1 MIAFWSAVAALTV
14 VALVFMILPL
24 ARKVKSGAALPARA
38 EFDITVYK
46 DQLTEVDR
54 DLERGVLSEDQALA
68 ARTEIERRMLA
79 AGQDQDSAL
88 EVAATSKPQTSMA
101 LIGAIVV
108 AVPLGAVAFYMY
120 LGQPELRD
128 QPLAQRQQTQDV
140 AQAEGQDGDTRARA
154 MELVAQ
160 LEGRLKENPKD
171 IEGWLILAQVYEAMN
186 RFTVAADAYEKV
198 VNLTDRH
205 PEPLTAWAEA
215 LIMAEQTVVTEQAAN
230 LLKEIKSKDPSEP
243 RTYFYLALQRQ
254 QHDDLHGAMDE
265 YVELLKVSP
274 SDAEWVPQIQDR
286 MTALA
291 GEIGIDVP
299 VVALLPPAAASA
311 GLPTGP
317 GEFASSGPTAPGPT
331 AEQMQDA
338 QQMTPEDRQ
347 AMIQEMVQ
355 RLADRLKDNPDD
367 LAGWQRLAQV
377 YRVQGETAKAAEADA
392 QVARLQART
401 AAPAAPGPTMEQMQ
415 DAQQMSADDRQ
426 AMIQSMVQRLADKLK
441 DNPDDLAG
449 WQRLAQAYR
458 VMGDMAK
465 VAEAE
470 AQIKRLQAQ

>member
-1 MIAFWSAVAALTV
+1 MIAFWSVVAALTV
-14 VALVFMILPL
+14 VALAFMIVPL
-24 ARKVKSGAALPARA
+24 ARKVKSEDQSPGRA
-38 EFDITVYK
+38 DFDITVYK
-46 DQLTEVDR
+46 DQLAEVDR
-54 DLERGVLSEDQALA
+54 DLERGVLSADQALA
-68 ARTEIERRMLA
+68 ARTEIERRMLT

-88 EVAATSKPQTSMA
+88 EVAATSKPQSSMV
-101 LIGAIVV
+101 LIAAILV

-128 QPLAQRQQTQDV
+128 QPLAGREQAKQQ
-140 AQAEGQDGDTRARA
+140 AHAQDGQGETADTRARA
-154 MELVAQ
+154 MELLAQ
-160 LEGRLKENPKD
+160 LEARLKENPKD

-186 RFTVAADAYEKV
+186 RHSDAANAYENV

-215 LIMAEQTVVTEQAAN
+215 LIMAEETVVIPAAAE
-230 LLKEIKSKDPSEP
+230 LLREIKTKDPSEP
-243 RTYFYLALQRQ
+243 RSYFYLALERQ
-254 QHDDLHGAMDE
+254 QHDDLPAALDE
-265 YVELLKVSP
+265 YVQLLKVSP

-291 GEIGIDVP
+291 NEIGIDVP
-299 VVALLPPAAASA
+299 EVAMLPPAGPPA
-311 GLPTGP
+311 GMPSGP
-317 GEFASSGPTAPGPT
+317 GPS

-338 QQMTPEDRQ
+338 QQMSAEERQ
-347 AMIQEMVQ
+347 ALVQNMVQ
-355 RLADRLKDNPDD
+355 RLADRLKENPDD
-367 LAGWQRLAQV
+367 LAGWQRLSQA
-377 YRVQGETAKAAEADA
+377 YRVMGDVAKVAEAEA
-392 QVARLQART
+392 QIARLQGAV
-401 AAPAAPGPTMEQMQ
+401 APAAPGPSAEQMQ

-470 AQIKRLQAQ
+470 AQIQRLQGQ

>member
-1 MIAFWSAVAALTV
+1 MIAFWSATAALTV
-14 VALVFMILPL
+14 LALVFMIVPL
-24 ARKVKSGAALPARA
+24 ARKVKSDGVAPGRA
-38 EFDITVYK
+38 DFDITVYK
-46 DQLTEVDR
+46 DQLAEVDR
-54 DLERGVLSEDQALA
+54 DLERGVLSADQALA
-68 ARTEIERRMLA
+68 ARTEIERRMLT

-88 EVAATSKPQTSMA
+88 EIAATSKPKSSMA
-101 LIGAIVV
+101 LIAAIMV

-128 QPLAQRQQTQDV
+128 QPLAQRQQMQQQ
-140 AQAEGQDGDTRARA
+140 AQAQGEGQGADTRARA
-154 MELVAQ
+154 MELLAQ
-160 LEGRLKENPKD
+160 LEARLKENPKD

-186 RFTVAADAYEKV
+186 RFADSAAAYEKV

-215 LIMAEQTVVTEQAAN
+215 LIMAEKTVVLPAVAE
-230 LLKEIKSKDPSEP
+230 LLKEVKTKDPSEP
-243 RTYFYLALQRQ
+243 RSYFYLALERQ
-254 QHDDLHGAMDE
+254 QHDDLAGAMDE
-265 YVELLKVSP
+265 YVQLLKVSP
-274 SDAEWVPQIQDR
+274 SDAEWVGQIQDR

-291 GEIGIDVP
+291 NEIGVEMP
-299 VVALLPPAAASA
+299 EVAMLPPVGPPA
-311 GLPTGP
+311 GMPTGP
-317 GEFASSGPTAPGPT
+317 GEFASPGPT

-338 QQMTPEDRQ
+338 QQMTPEERQ
-347 AMIQEMVQ
+347 AMVQSMVQ

-392 QVARLQART
+392 QVARLQAGV
-401 AAPAAPGPTMEQMQ
+401 AAPAAPGPTAEQMQ
-415 DAQQMSADDRQ
+415 DAQQMSVDDRQ

-441 DNPDDLAG
+441 ENPDDLAG
-449 WQRLAQAYR
+449 WQRLAKAYQ

-470 AQIKRLQAQ
+470 AQIQRLQAQ

>member
-1 MIAFWSAVAALTV
+1 MIAFWSVAAALTV
-14 VALVFMILPL
+14 LALAFMIAPL
-24 ARKVKSGAALPARA
+24 ARKVKSDDAAPDRA
-38 EFDITVYK
+38 DFDITVYK
-46 DQLTEVDR
+46 DQLAEIDR
-54 DLERGVLSEDQALA
+54 DLERGVLSDDQALA

-88 EVAATSKPQTSMA
+88 EIAATSKPQSSMA
-101 LIGAIVV
+101 LIAAIVV
-108 AVPLGAVAFYMY
+108 AVPLGAVAFYLY

-128 QPLAQRQQTQDV
+128 QPLAQRQQMPQQ
-140 AQAEGQDGDTRARA
+140 AQAQDQGQGADTRARA
-154 MELVAQ
+154 MELLAQ
-160 LEGRLKENPKD
+160 LEARLKENPKD
-171 IEGWLILAQVYEAMN
+171 VEGWLILAQVYEAMN
-186 RFTVAADAYEKV
+186 RFADAATAYEKV

-254 QHDDLHGAMDE
+254 QHDDLQGAMDE

-274 SDAEWVPQIQDR
+274 SDAEWVAQIQDR

-291 GEIGIDVP
+291 DEIGIDMP
-299 VVALLPPAAASA
+299 VVAMLPPAAPSA

-317 GEFASSGPTAPGPT
+317 GEFASPGPT

-338 QQMTPEDRQ
+338 QQMTPEERQ
-347 AMIQEMVQ
+347 AMVQEMVQ

-392 QVARLQART
+392 QVARLQGA
-401 AAPAAPGPTMEQMQ
+401 AAASPAPAPTAEQMQ
-415 DAQQMSADDRQ
+415 DAQQMSVDDRQ

-449 WQRLAQAYR
+449 WQRLAKAYQ

>member
-1 MIAFWSAVAALTV
+1 MIAFWSVAAALTV
-14 VALVFMILPL
+14 LALAFMIVPL
-24 ARKVKSGAALPARA
+24 ARKVKSDDAAPGRA
-38 EFDITVYK
+38 DFDITVYK
-46 DQLTEVDR
+46 DQLAEVDR
-54 DLERGVLSEDQALA
+54 DLDRGVLTDDQALA
-68 ARTEIERRMLA
+68 ARTEIERRMLT

-88 EVAATSKPQTSMA
+88 EIAATSKPQSSMA

-128 QPLAQRQQTQDV
+128 QPLAQRQQMQQQAQD
-140 AQAEGQDGDTRARA
+140 QGQGADTRARA
-154 MELVAQ
+154 MELLAQ
-160 LEGRLKENPKD
+160 LEARLKDNPKD

-186 RFTVAADAYEKV
+186 RFTDAATAYEKV

-215 LIMAEQTVVTEQAAN
+215 LIMAEQTVVTAQASE
-230 LLKEIKSKDPSEP
+230 LLKEIKTKDPSEP
-243 RTYFYLALQRQ
+243 RSYFYLALERQ
-254 QHDDLHGAMDE
+254 QHGDLAAALDE
-265 YVELLKVSP
+265 YVQLLKVTP
-274 SDAEWVPQIQDR
+274 SDAEWVVQIQDR

-291 GEIGIDVP
+291 NEMGVDVP
-299 VVALLPPAAASA
+299 QVAMLPAAGPPAGMAD
-311 GLPTGP
+311 
-317 GEFASSGPTAPGPT
+317 APGPT

-338 QQMTPEDRQ
+338 QQMSPEEREAMVQ
-347 AMIQEMVQ
+347 AMVQ

-392 QVARLQART
+392 QVARLQAGG
-401 AAPAAPGPTMEQMQ
+401 AAPAAPGPTAEQMQ
-415 DAQQMSADDRQ
+415 DAQQMSTDDRQ
-426 AMIQSMVQRLADKLK
+426 AMIQSMVQRLADRLK

-449 WQRLAQAYR
+449 WQRLAKAYQ

-470 AQIKRLQAQ
+470 AQIKRLQGQ

>member
-1 MIAFWSAVAALTV
+1 MIAFWSATAALTV
-14 VALVFMILPL
+14 LALVFMIVPL
-24 ARKVKSGAALPARA
+24 ARKIKSDDAAPGRA
-38 EFDITVYK
+38 DFDITVYK
-46 DQLTEVDR
+46 DQLAEVDR

-68 ARTEIERRMLA
+68 ARTEIERRMLT

-88 EVAATSKPQTSMA
+88 EIAATSKPKSSMA
-101 LIGAIVV
+101 LIAAIVV

-128 QPLAQRQQTQDV
+128 QPLAQRQQMQQQ
-140 AQAEGQDGDTRARA
+140 AQAQGQGEDTRARA
-154 MELVAQ
+154 MELLAQ
-160 LEGRLKENPKD
+160 LEARLKENPKD

-186 RFTVAADAYEKV
+186 RFADAATAYEKV

-215 LIMAEQTVVTEQAAN
+215 LIMAEKTVVLPAVTE
-230 LLKEIKSKDPSEP
+230 LLKEVKTKDPSEP
-243 RTYFYLALQRQ
+243 RSYFYLALERQ
-254 QHDDLHGAMDE
+254 QHDDLPAALDE
-265 YVELLKVSP
+265 YVQLLKVSP
-274 SDAEWVPQIQDR
+274 SDAEWVEQIQDR
-286 MTALA
+286 MKALA
-291 GEIGIDVP
+291 DEIGVEMP
-299 VVALLPPAAASA
+299 VVAMLPPAGPPA
-311 GLPTGP
+311 GMADAP
-317 GEFASSGPTAPGPT
+317 ANAPGPS
-331 AEQMQDA
+331 AQQMQDA
-338 QQMTPEDRQ
+338 QQMTPEERQ
-347 AMIQEMVQ
+347 AMVQSMVQ

-392 QVARLQART
+392 QVARLQG
-401 AAPAAPGPTMEQMQ
+401 AATSAPVAPGPSVQQMQ

-449 WQRLAQAYR
+449 WKRLAQAYR

-470 AQIKRLQAQ
+470 AQIQRLQAQ